1 MQVKVRKNYRFLKI
15 MSNRSKS
22 FKKERIVPV
31 AQHNKAMNSSANTTT
46 FKEERRLEIHCQ
58 TDTSDDKAKLTNQTD
73 IIAQE
78 TASVNT
84 SETVMKESAAIP
96 VEPVD
101 HGIAQNDPSQKTMV
115 GDLKDQSA
123 VEVLNITNTESLIKK
138 STLDLGTFQQKTLSS
153 LPELGDEKE
162 DIKMENS
169 QDDQAVNLDI
179 YRSIQHLEHKA
190 DNNQISRTEIRQ
202 ENITISSLTR

>member
-1 MQVKVRKNYRFLKI
+1 M
-15 MSNRSKS
+15 
-22 FKKERIVPV
+22 
-31 AQHNKAMNSSANTTT
+31 
-46 FKEERRLEIHCQ
+46 EIHCH
-58 TDTSDDKAKLTNQTD
+58 TDTGDDKAKLTNHTD

-78 TASVNT
+78 IASVNT
-84 SETVMKESAAIP
+84 SEPVMKEDAAIAESP

-101 HGIAQNDPSQKTMV
+101 HGIVQNDPSQKKMV
-115 GDLKDQSA
+115 GNLKDQSA

-138 STLDLGTFQQKTLSS
+138 STLDLGTFQKTLRS
-153 LPELGDEKE
+153 LPEIGDEKE
-162 DIKMENS
+162 DVKIENS

-202 ENITISSLTR
+202 ENIAISSLTR

>member
-1 MQVKVRKNYRFLKI
+1 M
-15 MSNRSKS
+15 
-22 FKKERIVPV
+22 
-31 AQHNKAMNSSANTTT
+31 
-46 FKEERRLEIHCQ
+46 EIHCQ
-58 TDTSDDKAKLTNQTD
+58 TDTGDDKAKLTNQTD

-101 HGIAQNDPSQKTMV
+101 HGIVQNDPSQKKMV
-115 GDLKDQSA
+115 GDWKDQSSA

-138 STLDLGTFQQKTLSS
+138 STLDLGTFQQKTLRS

-162 DIKMENS
+162 DTKIENS

-179 YRSIQHLEHKA
+179 YRSIQNLEHKA